1 METPQK
7 IKIVKRD
14 AILPISISTHF
25 YLRCKAVAS
34 YLIEGKSKNEI
45 EEAYNNIKNK
55 KIDKPWQA
63 HLETML
69 VLCAEYD
76 KQANLTGNVE
86 EVTKEEIEEMIT
98 PNDQK

>member
-1 METPQK
+1 
-7 IKIVKRD
+7 
-14 AILPISISTHF
+14 
-25 YLRCKAVAS
+25 
-34 YLIEGKSKNEI
+34 
-45 EEAYNNIKNK
+45 
-55 KIDKPWQA
+55 
-63 HLETML
+63 ML